1 MRSGAELEN
10 LRAPGHSM
18 VPTDTK
24 DQPAPQP
31 ACLPEPPSSA
41 SPPPSHSAAM
51 SLDPPPEELVGF
63 LDLPQHASSTLRV
76 PGLHAASISEARLQ
90 HALRE
95 SVPPKA
101 GGTFADTPFSPAH
114 PRQPRPTQGNPSPPK
129 ATQAHPRQP
138 KPTRGDPSQP
148 KATQAHPRQPKPT
161 QGNPSLTQGNPSPPK
176 ATQAH
181 PRQPK
186 PTQGNPSLGLI
197 HPPRIV
203 EISPP
208 SIAFSDVTPAAAA
221 WLSAQESSFDNARL
235 SSPAG
240 TLHSHL

>member
-1 MRSGAELEN
+1 MHACRLQANGQRAQEAGKVMRSGAELEN
-10 LRAPGHSM
+10 LRAHGPSM

-63 LDLPQHASSTLRV
+63 LDHPQHASSTLRV
-76 PGLHAASISEARLQ
+76 SGLHAASISEARLQ

-95 SVPPKA
+95 SVPPKTE
-101 GGTFADTPFSPAH
+101 GTFADSPFS
-114 PRQPRPTQGNPSPPK
+114 
-129 ATQAHPRQP
+129 
-138 KPTRGDPSQP
+138 
-148 KATQAHPRQPKPT
+148 
-161 QGNPSLTQGNPSPPK
+161 
-176 ATQAH
+176 
-181 PRQPK
+181 
-186 PTQGNPSLGLI
+186 
-197 HPPRIV
+197 PPRIV

>member
-10 LRAPGHSM
+10 LRAHGPSM

-63 LDLPQHASSTLRV
+63 LDHPQHASSTLRV

-101 GGTFADTPFSPAH
+101 GGTFDDTPVS
-114 PRQPRPTQGNPSPPK
+114 
-129 ATQAHPRQP
+129 
-138 KPTRGDPSQP
+138 
-148 KATQAHPRQPKPT
+148 
-161 QGNPSLTQGNPSPPK
+161 
-176 ATQAH
+176 
-181 PRQPK
+181 
-186 PTQGNPSLGLI
+186 
-197 HPPRIV
+197 PPRIV

-208 SIAFSDVTPAAAA
+208 SIAFSDVTPAGNPGLPKATQAHPRQPE
-221 WLSAQESSFDNARL
+221 LGLDGPKGFIDIQVLDGPGLEDSRL
-235 SSPAG
+235 SCWVSRGGAHQGKPE
-240 TLHSHL
+240 HR

>member
-10 LRAPGHSM
+10 LRAHGPSM

-63 LDLPQHASSTLRV
+63 LDHPQHASSTLRV

-101 GGTFADTPFSPAH
+101 GGTFADTPVSPPRIVEISSPSIAFSDVTPAGNPGLPKATQAH
-114 PRQPRPTQGNPSPPK
+114 PRQPRPTQGNPSPPEVTQANPRQPKPTQGNPSPPK

-138 KPTRGDPSQP
+138 E
-148 KATQAHPRQPKPT
+148 
-161 QGNPSLTQGNPSPPK
+161 
-176 ATQAH
+176 
-181 PRQPK
+181 
-186 PTQGNPSLGLI
+186 LGL
-197 HPPRIV
+197 
-203 EISPP
+203 
-208 SIAFSDVTPAAAA
+208 DAAAA

>member
-10 LRAPGHSM
+10 LRAHGPSM

-63 LDLPQHASSTLRV
+63 LDHPQHASSTLRV

-101 GGTFADTPFSPAH
+101 GGTFADTPVSPPRIVEISSPSIAFSDVTPAGNPGLPKATQAH
-114 PRQPRPTQGNPSPPK
+114 PRQPRPTQGNPSPPEVTQANPRQPKPTQGNPSPPK

-138 KPTRGDPSQP
+138 E
-148 KATQAHPRQPKPT
+148 
-161 QGNPSLTQGNPSPPK
+161 
-176 ATQAH
+176 
-181 PRQPK
+181 
-186 PTQGNPSLGLI
+186 LGLDGPKGFI
-197 HPPRIV
+197 DIQVLDGPGL
-203 EISPP
+203 EDS
-208 SIAFSDVTPAAAA
+208 
-221 WLSAQESSFDNARL
+221 RL
-235 SSPAG
+235 SCWVSRGGAHQGEPE
-240 TLHSHL
+240 HR